1 MNFIYGIISFLIISF
16 SQASTF
22 DNCPFNNNYEFFDE
36 LLEFNDWRLS
46 HNVDFSSPEEIIW
59 RHSIWQK
66 NKQFVDSHNAEE
78 TGFEVELN
86 HLAHEEWPLICNLM
100 SNDVL
105 QETYFED
112 PHDKLFSSNN
122 PFSVNNVC
130 LDDNLPSSVDWR
142 DKNVVTPIKNQGQC
156 GSCWTFST
164 TGSIESHHAI
174 KTGNLVSL
182 SESQIVDCDVNG
194 TDSGCAG
201 GLMDDAF
208 KYIMK
213 VGGLE
218 TEKNYPY
225 VAEDEKCSFNKSK
238 VVVSITGF
246 KDVTGGENDL
256 KKTIAKIG
264 PVSVAIDASNPSFQF
279 YSSGVYYEPEC
290 STTILDHAVLAVGY
304 GTTANGTD
312 YWIVKN
318 SWGENWGMKGYIY
331 MSRNRDNNC
340 GIATQ
345 PSYPLV

>member
-1 MNFIYGIISFLIISF
+1 MNFIYGIFSFLIISF
-16 SQASTF
+16 SKVSAS
-22 DNCPFNNNYEFFDE
+22 DNCYYNNNYEFFDE
-36 LLEFNDWRLS
+36 LFDFNDWRLS

-78 TGFEVELN
+78 RGFEVALN
-86 HLAHEEWPLICNLM
+86 HLAHEEWPLNCNLM

-112 PHDKLFSSNN
+112 PHDKLSSSNN
-122 PFSVNNVC
+122 PFPDNNVC
-130 LDDNLPSSVDWR
+130 LDDNLPPSVDWR

-174 KTGNLVSL
+174 KTGKLVSL

-218 TEKNYPY
+218 TETSYPY
-225 VAEDEKCSFNKSK
+225 VAEDEKCF
-238 VVVSITGF
+238 
-246 KDVTGGENDL
+246 
-256 KKTIAKIG
+256 
-264 PVSVAIDASNPSFQF
+264 
-279 YSSGVYYEPEC
+279 
-290 STTILDHAVLAVGY
+290 
-304 GTTANGTD
+304 
-312 YWIVKN
+312 
-318 SWGENWGMKGYIY
+318 
-331 MSRNRDNNC
+331 
-340 GIATQ
+340 
-345 PSYPLV
+345 

>member
-1 MNFIYGIISFLIISF
+1 MNLIYGIISFLIIPF
-16 SQASTF
+16 SQASPLN
-22 DNCPFNNNYEFFDE
+22 NCPFNNNFELFDE
-36 LLEFNDWRLS
+36 LVEFNDWRVN

-59 RHSIWQK
+59 RHSIWQN
-66 NKQFVDSHNAEE
+66 NKRFVDSHNAQER
-78 TGFEVELN
+78 GFEVALN
-86 HLAHEEWPLICNLM
+86 QFAHEEWPLDCGLM
-100 SNDVL
+100 RNNVL
-105 QETYFED
+105 QNTQFQD
-112 PHDKLFSSNN
+112 PHDKLSSSSS
-122 PFSVNNVC
+122 PFVDNNVC
-130 LDDNLPSSVDWR
+130 LDDSLPSSVDWR

-164 TGSIESHHAI
+164 TGSIESHNAI
-174 KTGNLVSL
+174 KTGKLVSL

-194 TDSGCAG
+194 TDSGCDG

-225 VAEDEKCSFNKSK
+225 VAEDEKCSFNKDK
-238 VVVSITGF
+238 VVVSITGY

-256 KKTIAKIG
+256 KKTIAEVG
-264 PVSVAIDASNPSFQF
+264 PVSVGIDASHSSFQF

-290 STTILDHAVLAVGY
+290 STTMLDHAVLAVGY

-318 SWGENWGMKGYIY
+318 SWGDNWGMKGYIY
-331 MSRNRDNNC
+331 MARNRDNNC